1 MESNQVRH
9 LELRSR
15 ALELEMRQ
23 HRVQMGRMQVE
34 LREADAC
41 MRRSSERFG
50 DIKRQLLT
58 VQESRGRSGS
68 PAEVLYQAKSLAER
82 LSHAAKV
89 LREQTDVVTAMRG
102 KLAESQRQ
110 AALREMRLSKL
121 DERAR
126 AITERVAQGAERAQ
140 TEEILE
146 VSAQTK
152 AQALANPVARGTAL
166 AAEAHAEGVANSEV
180 RGVMGQ
186 VLAELGAGRLQ
197 GGAALCADSQE
208 ASALGAA
215 LELVCQSDV
224 RGGQLTAPVIES
236 GEQSMDAAAA
246 APAGESSQNG
256 VASAIELVTALG
268 SVGEHKGAEKVSV
281 KCHQVEQE
289 ECGADTAS
297 ATALGVGAQY
307 SSAQAQLAAMAQAGM
322 DMQRQQHG
330 QRHAQTGSGS
340 ANVAVNATRS
350 FSEAVSPGLEKQVEL
365 LQSWDKFSGQGV
377 GFNIKLDSGKSMGVE
392 ISAGPAGGVQVVL
405 EPENNRDRHSLWQ
418 QRGEIIEALQE
429 AGCEVKGVTV
439 RGRK

>member
-23 HRVQMGRMQVE
+23 RRVEMGRMQVE
-34 LREADAC
+34 LREADAR

-50 DIKRQLLT
+50 DIKQQLLT

-89 LREQTDVVTAMRG
+89 LREQTDAASAMRG

-110 AALREMRLSKL
+110 AALREMQLSKL
-121 DERAR
+121 DERAQ

-140 TEEILE
+140 SEEILE
-146 VSAQTK
+146 VSAQAK
-152 AQALANPVARGTAL
+152 AQAPAIPVARGAELT
-166 AAEAHAEGVANSEV
+166 AEAKPERVANSEAL
-180 RGVMGQ
+180 GVEGQ
-186 VLAELGAGRLQ
+186 LLAELGAGPLQ
-197 GGAALCADSQE
+197 DVAALCADSQE
-208 ASALGAA
+208 TSALGVA

-224 RGGQLTAPVIES
+224 QAEQLTAVATES
-236 GEQSMDAAAA
+236 RGEPLETA
-246 APAGESSQNG
+246 APAPTGDVNKADAVSGSEVG
-256 VASAIELVTALG
+256 TAIAGL
-268 SVGEHKGAEKVSV
+268 GEHKGAEKVST
-281 KCHQVEQE
+281 KRHLKDQE

-297 ATALGVGAQY
+297 ATALGVGAQF

-322 DMQRQQHG
+322 DMQRQQHS
-330 QRHAQTGSGS
+330 QRNAQAGSGS

-418 QRGEIIEALQE
+418 QRSEIIEALQE
-429 AGCEVKGVTV
+429 AGCEVKSVTV
-439 RGRK
+439 RGRQ